1 MSGYNLIR
9 KIRYLEEEC
18 YKLGFQICH
27 ARHFN
32 NEFGDVLA
40 LKPRDDCL
48 PVYSR
53 DAEVFIGTIEE
64 LNRWIQGFQF
74 ARKYESMIMGTKHN
88 AKRDR
93 REQDYRNQVLLKRI
107 ETGRLENKLDTDFG
121 SPNGA

>member
-18 YKLGFQICH
+18 HKLGFQICH

-32 NEFGDVLA
+32 NEFDDVLA

-48 PVYSR
+48 PIYSR

-74 ARKYESMIMGTKHN
+74 ARKYESMIMGSKHD
-88 AKRDR
+88 AARDR
-93 REQDYRNQVLLKRI
+93 KEQDYRNKVLLKRI
-107 ETGRLENKLDTDFG
+107 ETGRLETSPEFG

>member
-1 MSGYNLIR
+1 MSGFKLIR
-9 KIRYLEEEC
+9 KIKYLEEEC
-18 YKLGFQICH
+18 HKLGFQITY

-48 PVYSR
+48 PIYSR
-53 DAEVFIGTIEE
+53 DAELFIGTLEDLE
-64 LNRWIQGFQF
+64 RWIEGFQF
-74 ARKYESMIMGTKHN
+74 ARKYESMIMGTRHD

-93 REQDYRNQVLLKRI
+93 REQDYRNEVLLKRI
-107 ETGRLENKLDTDFG
+107 ETGKLENKLDTDFG